1 VTLRQPERGEGYRAN
16 VDALL
21 LAAFA
26 SDGKRAKLAIDL
38 GAGAGAVAL
47 SLLYWDAAERVV
59 LVEKDPVAGDAARAN
74 LEANGW
80 ASRGD
85 VLSMDVRDLAASA
98 GAADLV
104 VCNPPFVAPGHG
116 RLPSRPERA
125 LARSGELGLF
135 TAASRRALGRRA
147 RACFVYPAH
156 DLGGLWSALAAAG
169 LVPKRLRAVH
179 AGEETPARVLMV
191 EACPGKPGGL
201 VVSPPLFE
209 RAANGCYTPEVAR
222 LLAGTLSAPLLAD
235 DRARS
240 RKPRAH

>member
-1 VTLRQPERGEGYRAN
+1 VTLRQPARGEGYRAN
-16 VDALL
+16 IDALL

-47 SLLYWDAAERVV
+47 SLLFWDAAERVV
-59 LVEKDPVAGDAARAN
+59 LVEVDPVAGEAARAN

-80 ASRGD
+80 ASRGA
-85 VLSMDVRDLAASA
+85 VVSKDVRDLAEHI
-98 GAADLV
+98 GGADLV

-116 RLPSRPERA
+116 RVPSRPERA
-125 LARSGELGLF
+125 LARSGALAHF

-156 DLGGLWSALAAAG
+156 DLGALWGALAEAG

-179 AGEETPARVLMV
+179 ADEKTPARVLMV

-201 VVSPPLFE
+201 VILPPLFE
-209 RAANGCYTPEVAR
+209 RDANGYTREVAR
-222 LLAGTLSAPLLAD
+222 LLVGSLSAPLLED

-240 RKPRAH
+240 RTPRAH

>member
-1 VTLRQPERGEGYRAN
+1 VTLHQPARGEGYRAN

-26 SDGKRAKLAIDL
+26 SYGKRAKLAIDL
-38 GAGAGAVAL
+38 GAGAGAVSL

-59 LVEKDPVAGDAARAN
+59 LVEKDPAAGEAARAN

-80 ASRGD
+80 ATRG
-85 VLSMDVRDLAASA
+85 VVASMDVRDLGTHF

-116 RLPSRPERA
+116 RLPSSPERA
-125 LARSGELGLF
+125 LARSGDLTHF
-135 TAASRRALGRRA
+135 TTASRRALGRHA

-156 DLGGLWSALAAAG
+156 DLGALWGALGEAG

-179 AGEETPARVLMV
+179 ADEKTPARVLLV

-201 VVSPPLFE
+201 VISPPLFE
-209 RAANGCYTPEVAR
+209 RDANGYTREVAC
-222 LLAGTLSAPLLAD
+222 LLAGTVSAPLPAD